1 MNLEDFYRGRGE
13 DYPVIIGRFMG
24 NENLLKKFVKNFP
37 DDPTYGRLCEAM
49 EAKDWPQV
57 EMSAHTL
64 KGVAANLSFSKLF
77 QASADLVSVIRE
89 QETEKADGLFS
100 EVQKAYKE
108 GSTGNI
114 RAGLNLGKEYGSRKA
129 DAFDR

>member
-37 DDPTYGRLCEAM
+37 DDSTYGRLCEAM

-108 GSTGNI
+108 VVQGIS
-114 RAGLNLGKEYGSRKA
+114 GL
-129 DAFDR
+129 D

>member
-89 QETEKADGLFS
+89 QETEKAESL
-100 EVQKAYKE
+100 QR

>member
-49 EAKDWPQV
+49 E
-57 EMSAHTL
+57 
-64 KGVAANLSFSKLF
+64 
-77 QASADLVSVIRE
+77 
-89 QETEKADGLFS
+89 TEKADGLFS

-108 GSTGNI
+108 VVQGIS
-114 RAGLNLGKEYGSRKA
+114 GL
-129 DAFDR
+129 D

>member
-100 EVQKAYKE
+100 
-108 GSTGNI
+108 
-114 RAGLNLGKEYGSRKA
+114 
-129 DAFDR
+129 

>member
-108 GSTGNI
+108 VVQGNI

>member
-49 EAKDWPQV
+49 E
-57 EMSAHTL
+57 
-64 KGVAANLSFSKLF
+64 
-77 QASADLVSVIRE
+77 
-89 QETEKADGLFS
+89 KADGLFS

-108 GSTGNI
+108 VVQGIS
-114 RAGLNLGKEYGSRKA
+114 GL
-129 DAFDR
+129 D

>member
-37 DDPTYGRLCEAM
+37 DDPTYGRLCEGGNVGAYI
-49 EAKDWPQV
+49 EGGSGESEFFKTISGIGGPGQRHKRTRDREGRWIIFR
-57 EMSAHTL
+57 SAESL
-64 KGVAANLSFSKLF
+64 
-77 QASADLVSVIRE
+77 QR
-89 QETEKADGLFS
+89 
-100 EVQKAYKE
+100 

>member
-64 KGVAANLSFSKLF
+64 KGGSGESEFFKTISGIGGPGQRHKITRDREGRWIIF
-77 QASADLVSVIRE
+77 RSAESLQR
-89 QETEKADGLFS
+89 
-100 EVQKAYKE
+100 

>member
-64 KGVAANLSFSKLF
+64 KGGSGESEFFKTM
-77 QASADLVSVIRE
+77 VSVIRE

-108 GSTGNI
+108 VVQGIS
-114 RAGLNLGKEYGSRKA
+114 GL
-129 DAFDR
+129 D

>member
-77 QASADLVSVIRE
+77 QASADLVPVYRFRLKVSKPRIY
-89 QETEKADGLFS
+89 AGFGIFS
-100 EVQKAYKE
+100 FLCFFLILHKFA
-108 GSTGNI
+108 
-114 RAGLNLGKEYGSRKA
+114 
-129 DAFDR
+129 

>member
-1 MNLEDFYRGRGE
+1 
-13 DYPVIIGRFMG
+13 MG

-64 KGVAANLSFSKLF
+64 KGVEANLSFSKLF
-77 QASADLVSVIRE
+77 QASADLVSVIRA
-89 QETEKADGLFS
+89 QETEKAESL
-100 EVQKAYKE
+100 QR

>member
-100 EVQKAYKE
+100 EVAESLQR

>member
-49 EAKDWPQV
+49 EAKD
-57 EMSAHTL
+57 
-64 KGVAANLSFSKLF
+64 LSL
-77 QASADLVSVIRE
+77 IHI
-89 QETEKADGLFS
+89 S
-100 EVQKAYKE
+100 EPTRPY
-108 GSTGNI
+108 
-114 RAGLNLGKEYGSRKA
+114 
-129 DAFDR
+129 

>member
-1 MNLEDFYRGRGE
+1 M
-13 DYPVIIGRFMG
+13 
-24 NENLLKKFVKNFP
+24 
-37 DDPTYGRLCEAM
+37 
-49 EAKDWPQV
+49 
-57 EMSAHTL
+57 

-108 GSTGNI
+108 VVQGIS
-114 RAGLNLGKEYGSRKA
+114 GL
-129 DAFDR
+129 D

>member
-49 EAKDWPQV
+49 E
-57 EMSAHTL
+57 
-64 KGVAANLSFSKLF
+64 
-77 QASADLVSVIRE
+77 
-89 QETEKADGLFS
+89 
-100 EVQKAYKE
+100 
-108 GSTGNI
+108 
-114 RAGLNLGKEYGSRKA
+114 
-129 DAFDR
+129 

>member
-49 EAKDWPQV
+49 EAK
-57 EMSAHTL
+57 
-64 KGVAANLSFSKLF
+64 LF

-108 GSTGNI
+108 VVQGIS
-114 RAGLNLGKEYGSRKA
+114 GL
-129 DAFDR
+129 D

>member
-1 MNLEDFYRGRGE
+1 MNLEDFYRGRDE
-13 DYPVIIGRFMG
+13 DYPVILGRFMG

-37 DDPTYGRLCEAM
+37 DDPTYGRLCEAI
-49 EAKDWPQV
+49 EAHDWPQV

-77 QASADLVSVIRE
+77 QASADLVNAIRK

-100 EVQKAYKE
+100 EVQKTYQE
-108 GSTGNI
+108 VVQDIS
-114 RAGLNLGKEYGSRKA
+114 GLE
-129 DAFDR
+129 